1 MRKMGLVMVG
11 VFAVAA
17 ISAAPSAAKA
27 GHNRSTCTGTLAS
40 GRYHRLIVPSG
51 EACDGTEARIDVR
64 GGVRVEEGA
73 TFVLGADPGEGGL
86 TDTGTIRGGVRANDP
101 ASLQLHFAHVNG
113 GVRMRGGN
121 GFFSTVEDNVIHGGA
136 TINGYSGFWLGFIRN
151 SVHGTVT
158 LSNNH
163 MGDPDANEY
172 VTNTIRGNLVC
183 HNNSPAPQIGDSEGH
198 PNVVSGRKVGQCS
211 GL

>member
-1 MRKMGLVMVG
+1 MRKLGIVIVG
-11 VFAVAA
+11 ALAMTA
-17 ISAAPSAAKA
+17 LSAAPVAAKP
-27 GHNRSTCTGTLAS
+27 GHGRSTCIGTLAS
-40 GRYHRLIVPSG
+40 GGYHRLTVPGG
-51 EACDGTEARIDVR
+51 ETCDGTEARIDVR

-73 TFVLGADPGEGGL
+73 TFILGADPGEGGL
-86 TDTGTIRGGVRANDP
+86 TDTGTIRGGVRANDA
-101 ASLQLHFAHVNG
+101 ASLQLHFAHVKG
-113 GVRMRGGN
+113 GVRMRGGD

-151 SVHGTVT
+151 HVHGTVK

-172 VTNTIRGNLVC
+172 VTNTIKGSLVC
-183 HNNSPAPQIGDSEGH
+183 HNNSPAPHVGDSEGQ
-198 PNVVSGRKVGQCS
+198 PNVVTGRKVGQCA